1 LTAQEP
7 GMMTEK
13 DLVRISK
20 FTVTSA
26 DTDIAA
32 RIRPGALVNFLIQ
45 SAIQSADALGFGLK
59 SLQKEKLFWVLSSL
73 TLEVT
78 RPLMWYENTE
88 VETWPKDLH
97 KLLYLRDF
105 LIRDD
110 KKEIIGRATSGWFA
124 IDFGKHRP
132 HKIEGDHSEIF
143 NALKER
149 FALPHL
155 PHKLDPVKEGT
166 ATEIKSTYF
175 DIDLNKH
182 VTSTRYIDWMMDIIP
197 VDFHLNHFPK
207 ILTINYLKE
216 TSLGETIRIQSYRE
230 DRCFTFEGINANTG
244 IVVFRGKI
252 CF

>member
-1 LTAQEP
+1 MPQEP
-7 GMMTEK
+7 EIMTEK
-13 DLVRISK
+13 DLIRVSK

-32 RIRPGALVNFLIQ
+32 RIRLGAFVNFLIQ
-45 SAIQSADALGFGLK
+45 SAIQSADSLGFGLK
-59 SLQKEKLFWVLSSL
+59 SLHKQKLFWVLSSL
-73 TLEVT
+73 TVEVT

-105 LIRDD
+105 LIKDD

-124 IDFGKHRP
+124 IDFENHRP
-132 HKIEGDHSEIF
+132 HKIEGGHSEIF
-143 NALKER
+143 NTLKER

-155 PHKLDPVKEGT
+155 PEKLNPVNEGT
-166 ATEIKSTYF
+166 TTEKISTYF

-182 VTSTRYIDWMMDIIP
+182 VTSTRYIDWMTDLIP
-197 VDFHLNHFPK
+197 IDFHMNHYPK

-216 TSLGETIRIQSYRE
+216 TSLGETICIKTYQE
-230 DRCFTFEGINANTG
+230 DRCFHFEGINTNSG
-244 IVVFRGKI
+244 NVVFRGKI